1 MEALAVAAPIISSVA
16 TVASMGKPP
25 PAVGGGGA
33 SSGVGPYQPPQA
45 FGPMGAML
53 NQIIQQGSMP
63 NQGTSQAAAT
73 GPLMFDLRQYLPEWA
88 FRPPT
93 SGGYK

>member
-1 MEALAVAAPIISSVA
+1 MEALAVAGQ
-16 TVASMGKPP
+16 VASIGSTIGGMAKPP

-53 NQIIQQGSMP
+53 NQIIQQGALP
-63 NQGTSQAAAT
+63 NQGMPQAGAT
-73 GPLMFDLRQYLPEWA
+73 GPLRFDIRQYLPEWA
-88 FRPPT
+88 LRPPT
-93 SGGYK
+93 PGGYQ